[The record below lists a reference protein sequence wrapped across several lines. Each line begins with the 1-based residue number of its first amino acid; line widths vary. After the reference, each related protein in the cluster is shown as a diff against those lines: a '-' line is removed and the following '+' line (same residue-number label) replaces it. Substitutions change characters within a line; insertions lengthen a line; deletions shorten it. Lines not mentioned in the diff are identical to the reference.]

1 MSRIIPLKLG
11 FSDAHLV
18 LDKQAILIDTGFNVT
33 KKHYLSL
40 FSLAGIKPQDIT
52 LLVITHGHAD
62 HYGNVRL
69 LKELTGAP
77 VLCHTQA
84 AQALQTGVDEAIVP
98 CKGLGESVWKQ
109 IKNHLPTTASTI
121 MPNLL
126 AGKAF
131 DLTPYGVAGK
141 ILHTPGHTPGSL
153 SVLLNSGEAIVG
165 DLIVKPPFSLVP
177 SLAYFA
183 TDEAALQRSV
193 SHLLQEA
200 HTFFGGHGGPFYKK
214 DILPLLTKSK

>member
-18 LDKQAILIDTGFNVT
+18 LDEQAILIDTGFNVT
-33 KKHYLSL
+33 IEHYRSL

-84 AQALQTGVDEAIVP
+84 AQALQTGIDEAIIP

-109 IKNHLPTTASTI
+109 IKNHLPRTSSTI
-121 MPNLL
+121 MPDLL
-126 AGKAF
+126 AGKTF

-165 DLIVKPPFSLVP
+165 DLIVKPPFSSAP

-183 TDEAALQRSV
+183 YDEVALQRSV
-193 SHLLQEA
+193 NCLLQEA
-200 HTFFGGHGGPFYKK
+200 HTFFSAHGGPFYKK
-214 DILPLLTKSK
+214 DILPLLSK